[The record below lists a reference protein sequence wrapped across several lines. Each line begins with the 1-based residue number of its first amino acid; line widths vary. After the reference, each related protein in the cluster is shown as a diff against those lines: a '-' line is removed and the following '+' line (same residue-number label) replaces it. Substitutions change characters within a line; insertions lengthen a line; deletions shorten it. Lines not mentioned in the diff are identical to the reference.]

1 MVVSNVY
8 LHSLSQFKIPTKA
21 NTSHY
26 LSLSFLSPP
35 TPVFSWKAMLHL
47 TAGRVAG
54 LLSRRGVAAFSSS
67 GVKMASHGHGGVT
80 EQTDMS
86 VPLYWDRLDTPLPD
100 RPYKDTLSAAD
111 KSLKQKEKGPWNSL
125 SKEEKLAL
133 YRIMFNETY
142 AEMKKPTGEWK
153 TVFGGIFFFIG
164 FTGLVVLWQRY
175 YVYPPHPPTLD
186 DEWQAMQ
193 VKRMLD
199 MRVNPVEGFS
209 AKWDYEK
216 GQWK

>member
-1 MVVSNVY
+1 
-8 LHSLSQFKIPTKA
+8 
-21 NTSHY
+21 
-26 LSLSFLSPP
+26 
-35 TPVFSWKAMLHL
+35 MLHL

-54 LLSRRGVAAFSSS
+54 LLSRRGVAAFSYSS
-67 GVKMASHGHGGVT
+67 VRVASHGYGDIKCPFK
-80 EQTDMS
+80 EQN
-86 VPLYWDRLDTPLPD
+86 
-100 RPYKDTLSAAD
+100 KI
-111 KSLKQKEKGPWNSL
+111 N
-125 SKEEKLAL
+125 KL
-133 YRIMFNETY
+133 N
-142 AEMKKPTGEWK
+142 K
-153 TVFGGIFFFIG
+153 TVLGGIFFFIG
-164 FTGLVVLWQRY
+164 FTDLVVLWQRY

>member
-1 MVVSNVY
+1 M
-8 LHSLSQFKIPTKA
+8 Q
-21 NTSHY
+21 
-26 LSLSFLSPP
+26 
-35 TPVFSWKAMLHL
+35 HL
-47 TAGRVAG
+47 TARRVAG

-100 RPYKDTLSAAD
+100 RPYKDTLSDAD

-133 YRIMFNETY
+133 YRLTFNETY

-153 TVFGGIFFFIG
+153 TVLGGIFFFIG

-175 YVYPPHPPTLD
+175 YVYPPHPRTLD

>member
-1 MVVSNVY
+1 
-8 LHSLSQFKIPTKA
+8 
-21 NTSHY
+21 
-26 LSLSFLSPP
+26 
-35 TPVFSWKAMLHL
+35 MLHL
-47 TAGRVAG
+47 TARRVAG

-67 GVKMASHGHGGVT
+67 SVRVASHGYGDIKCPFK
-80 EQTDMS
+80 EQNKINKLNKVCLLQHIS
-86 VPLYWDRLDTPLPD
+86 NKVHVVPWVQRSQNEPI
-100 RPYKDTLSAAD
+100 
-111 KSLKQKEKGPWNSL
+111 LK
-125 SKEEKLAL
+125 
-133 YRIMFNETY
+133 IMFNATY
-142 AEMKKPTGEWK
+142 AEMKKPAAEWK
-153 TVFGGIFFFIG
+153 TVLGGIFFFIG
-164 FTGLVVLWQRY
+164 FTDLVVLWQRY